1 MSTKYFCD
9 TCEAEME
16 IDQHPFD
23 IEEGGE
29 GIDILYHETGIE
41 VEIYEKLSGDRWR
54 EHQCKIWHVLEHGK
68 ESFYWDEMSL
78 AQKIYNK
85 VKQISMRRRS

>member
-54 EHQCKIWHVLEHGK
+54 EHQCKVCHVLEHGK